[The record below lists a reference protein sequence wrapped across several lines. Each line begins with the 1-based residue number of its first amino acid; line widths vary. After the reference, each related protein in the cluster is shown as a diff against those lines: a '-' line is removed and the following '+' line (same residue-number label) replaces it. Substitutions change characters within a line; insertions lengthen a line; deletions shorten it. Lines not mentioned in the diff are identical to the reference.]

1 MLPISENTLP
11 KFNTTPFAALR
22 ESESSFKNFRL
33 LAIIVTSFFVLF
45 CITLFLPWTQ
55 TVSAKGKISTF
66 SAASR
71 PQSIHSILGGRIEKW
86 YVREGQQVKKGD
98 TIAYISEVKVDYF
111 DPRLVERTDL
121 QVRAKEA
128 SAESYNRKIT
138 ALDEQTV
145 AISRAQRLKLEQTE
159 NKVKQNLLK
168 VASDSIELANAT
180 VGYTIAQQ
188 QYDRQVLLY
197 KQGLKSLVE
206 LEQRELKLQETL
218 AKRVAQENKL
228 FTTRNELLNARID
241 LDGIRTDYAEKLAK
255 NRSDRSSAESNL
267 FDAQGGISKLQTQ
280 AASYAIRAG
289 MYHIIAPQ
297 DCYIMKLYKTGIGE
311 IVKEGD
317 ELLIITPVA
326 HDFTVDMYV
335 SPIDAPLI
343 VAGEPVRLI
352 FDGYPAFVVS
362 GWQAINTG
370 TFGGRILA
378 IDKLLNEDGKFRVI
392 ITPDENERPWPVDI
406 KVGGGAQALAVLNN
420 VQIWYELWR
429 QFNGF
434 PPDFYNGEDGVA
446 TEKVKLKTPIKRI
459 K

>member
-1 MLPISENTLP
+1 MLPISDNVLP
-11 KFNTTPFAALR
+11 EFKTNDFVALR
-22 ESESSFKNFRL
+22 ESESILKNYKL
-33 LAIIVTSFFVLF
+33 LAIILISFFVLF
-45 CITLFLPWTQ
+45 IVTLFLPWTQ
-55 TVSAKGKISTF
+55 TISAKGKISTF

-86 YVREGQQVKKGD
+86 YVREGQQVRKGD
-98 TIAYISEVKVDYF
+98 TIAFISEVKTEYF

-121 QVRAKEA
+121 QVKAKEA
-128 SAESYNRKIT
+128 SAESYLRKIA
-138 ALDEQTV
+138 ALDAQTV
-145 AISRAQRLKLEQTE
+145 ALERAQKLKLEQAA
-159 NKVKQNLLK
+159 NKVKQSRLK
-168 VASDSIELANAT
+168 VASDSIELVNAT

-188 QYDRQVLLY
+188 QYDRQVVLY

-218 AKRVAQENKL
+218 AKRTAQENKL
-228 FTTRNELLNARID
+228 FTTRNEFLNARID
-241 LDGIRTDYAEKLAK
+241 LDGIKADYAEKIAK
-255 NRSDRSSAESNL
+255 NNSERSSAESNL
-267 FDAQGGISKLQTQ
+267 FDAKGGISKLETQ

-297 DCYIMKLYKTGIGE
+297 DCYITKLYKTGIGE

-317 ELLIITPVA
+317 ELLIITPNA
-326 HDFTVDMYV
+326 TDFTVDMYI

-343 VAGEPVRLI
+343 VPGEPVRLI

-378 IDKLLNEDGKFRVI
+378 VDKLLSDNGKFRVI
-392 ITPDENERPWPVDI
+392 ITPDTSDRAWPRDI
-406 KVGGGAQALAVLNN
+406 KVGGGAQALAILNN
-420 VQIWYELWR
+420 VPIWYELWR

-434 PPDFYNGEDGVA
+434 PPDFYEGEQTTKD
-446 TEKVKLKTPIKRI
+446 KVKLKTPIKRI